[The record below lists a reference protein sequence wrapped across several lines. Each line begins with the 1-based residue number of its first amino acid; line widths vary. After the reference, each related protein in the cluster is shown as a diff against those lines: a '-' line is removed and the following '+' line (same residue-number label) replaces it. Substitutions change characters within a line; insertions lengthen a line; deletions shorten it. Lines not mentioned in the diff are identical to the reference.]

1 MIKIAPEGWP
11 FIVGSVILTLIVFIF
26 FRNWS
31 VAVPVVLVLFILFFF
46 RDPDRVI
53 SQDKNIFVSPA
64 DGKVIVIKDVFE
76 DRYLKKNAR
85 QISIF
90 MSPFNV
96 HVNRSPV
103 DGNVA
108 DVIRTKGGFKAAYK
122 DSASISN
129 ENTVMILDSEY
140 GKIVV
145 RQVAGFIAR
154 RIVCRV
160 KPGDKLLTGQ
170 RYGIIKF
177 SSRVD
182 IFLPEGVE
190 TAVSLGETI
199 KAGET
204 IIARIKK

>member
-11 FIVGSVILTLIVFIF
+11 FIMVSAALTLIVFILTK
-26 FRNWS
+26 NWY
-31 VAVPVVLVLFILFFF
+31 AALPAVLVLFMLFFF
-46 RDPDRVI
+46 RDPDRTI
-53 SQDKNIFVSPA
+53 PQDDNIFVSPA
-64 DGKVIVIKDVFE
+64 DGKVIVIKDVE
-76 DRYLKKNAR
+76 EPLYLKKKVK

-103 DGNVA
+103 KGTVT
-108 DVIRTKGGFKAAYK
+108 DVIRTRGGFKAAFK
-122 DSASISN
+122 DEAALKN
-129 ENTVMILDSEY
+129 ENTVMLLNTGY
-140 GKIVV
+140 GTIMV

-154 RIVCRV
+154 RIVCRAR
-160 KPGDKLLTGQ
+160 PGDELERGQ

-182 IFLPEGVE
+182 IFLPEDVE
-190 TAVSLGETI
+190 TSVSLNEMI

-204 IIARIKK
+204 VIARAKK

>member
-11 FIVGSVILTLIVFIF
+11 FIMVSAALTLIVFILTK
-26 FRNWS
+26 NWY
-31 VAVPVVLVLFILFFF
+31 AALPAVLVLFMLFFF
-46 RDPDRVI
+46 RDPDRTI
-53 SQDKNIFVSPA
+53 PQDDNIFVSPA
-64 DGKVIVIKDVFE
+64 DGKVIVIKDVE
-76 DRYLKKNAR
+76 EPLYLKKKVK

-103 DGNVA
+103 KGTVT
-108 DVIRTKGGFKAAYK
+108 DVIRTKGGFKAAFK
-122 DSASISN
+122 DEAALKN
-129 ENTVMILDSEY
+129 ENTVMLLNTEY
-140 GKIVV
+140 GTIMV

-154 RIVCRV
+154 RIVCRAR
-160 KPGDKLLTGQ
+160 PGDELERGQ

-182 IFLPEGVE
+182 IFLPEDVE
-190 TAVSLGETI
+190 TSVSLNEMI

-204 IIARIKK
+204 VIARAKK